1 MVHRGAEYAKLAR
14 VTERVETIMAQQQV
28 RAGGLEKVDP
38 VWTRILRE
46 AEEIARREPELA
58 TFIYSTILHHDT
70 LEAAVVHRVA
80 ERLDSPQVSAEL
92 IRQAYAD
99 ALEHEPAIGDAFR
112 ADIVATV
119 DRDPATNR
127 FLEPVLYFKGFHA
140 IQTHRLAH
148 WLWGRGRKDFAYYLQ
163 SQSSAVFQTDINP
176 AVSIGRGIF
185 LDHATGVVVGE
196 TAVIEDD
203 VSILQEVTLGG
214 TGKEAGDRHPKIRR
228 GVLIG
233 AGAKNPRQYRDR
245 SLRAHRR
252 RLGRAQAGAAQ
263 HDSGRSSGE
272 GHRRS
277 RLPRTVAYHG
287 PFVPRRRRLTEGA
300 RPVDVQEVRKLDAYL
315 KRLFG
320 NQRIRVVPKKND
332 SAEVFVGEEAIG
344 SLVLD
349 EDEEDDERSYNFEVK
364 ITLGDATTTAPD
376 IKKLDAYLKRKFDNE
391 RIRVVPRLK
400 KKDSA
405 EVYVGEEYIGV
416 LFFDEKDA
424 RSSYFELPILA
435 LDLDEPGL
443 LKG

>member
-185 LDHATGVVVGE
+185 LDHATGVVIGE

-233 AGAKNPRQYRDR
+233 AGAKI
-245 SLRAHRR
+245 
-252 RLGRAQAGAAQ
+252 LGNIEIGHCARIAAGSVVLKPVP
-263 HDSGRSSGE
+263 HNT
-272 GHRRS
+272 
-277 RLPRTVAYHG
+277 TVAG
-287 PFVPRRRRLTEGA
+287 VPA
-300 RPVDVQEVRKLDAYL
+300 RVIGEAGCPEPSRTMDHLFQDGDV
-315 KRLFG
+315 
-320 NQRIRVVPKKND
+320 
-332 SAEVFVGEEAIG
+332 
-344 SLVLD
+344 
-349 EDEEDDERSYNFEVK
+349 
-364 ITLGDATTTAPD
+364 
-376 IKKLDAYLKRKFDNE
+376 
-391 RIRVVPRLK
+391 
-400 KKDSA
+400 
-405 EVYVGEEYIGV
+405 
-416 LFFDEKDA
+416 
-424 RSSYFELPILA
+424 
-435 LDLDEPGL
+435 
-443 LKG
+443 